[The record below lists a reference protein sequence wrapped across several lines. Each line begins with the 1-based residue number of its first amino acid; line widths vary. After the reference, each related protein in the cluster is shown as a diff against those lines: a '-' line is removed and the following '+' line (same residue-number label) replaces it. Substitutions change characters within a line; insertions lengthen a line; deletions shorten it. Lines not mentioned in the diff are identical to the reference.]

1 MLNVNSG
8 KPWSEMDIRDLKVAL
23 QYSRTVAEIAD
34 FLCRDVEEV
43 EAKIAELR
51 RHCDPAFQVLR
62 VACRQ
67 HQVYSPTVIVSS
79 KLPMRSRLSSRRS
92 LNAGSVTRSS
102 RLHRG

>member
-1 MLNVNSG
+1 MFKSRREARGLVHRTSSRFSG

-51 RHCDPAFQVLR
+51 RQ
-62 VACRQ
+62 
-67 HQVYSPTVIVSS
+67 
-79 KLPMRSRLSSRRS
+79 
-92 LNAGSVTRSS
+92 
-102 RLHRG
+102 